1 MADEAASGPAV
12 EKLSLKVKFLYGAG
26 AVEYGARIFVMGL
39 LLFFYNQIVGLPA
52 AMVSLALSISLLI
65 DAFWDPMIGHVS
77 DNLRTRLGRR
87 HMLMYLAIV
96 PFFVCFVLL
105 FRPPEGLTHW
115 QTFAWLLTFL
125 LLTRFSVS
133 LFEVPAAALGPE
145 LAPDY
150 HDRTVMMGVRYA
162 LLIGGGAVATSLGYF
177 YFFRPTAEYPSGQL
191 NPEAWGPLT
200 LAVGVMMLAAMVICT
215 VGTHHRIARLH
226 QPPVRRASL
235 RRTLGDVAATLKNWN
250 VGVVVVAAMISGMA
264 AGVYSGL
271 GLYLATYFW
280 GLPAQQVGVL
290 EMARLVGAVLAAFI
304 APPLSRR
311 FGKKRTTMGLFF
323 AAVAANSAPYIL
335 ALGGLFPEKGS
346 AELLPLLIVFRFF
359 GDTLGAGGY
368 GVVTSMIADVTDDAL
383 AKTGRRSEGL
393 LMSADSFLQQVTT
406 AMSAMLPGLILAAVN
421 FPERPAPGMVTDAM
435 ARELVMIYL
444 PVTIAISSLSIAT
457 WAFFRIDQKTHEQ
470 NLRTAR
476 EAMARAEAAS
486 ESGEP
491 PAVGAPV
498 TSGRV

>member
-1 MADEAASGPAV
+1 VADEAASGPAV

-26 AVEYGARIFVMGL
+26 AIEYGARIFVMGL
-39 LLFFYNQIVGLPA
+39 LLFYYNQIVGLPA
-52 AMVSLALSISLLI
+52 AMVSLALSVSLLI

-96 PFFVCFVLL
+96 PFFVFFVLL
-105 FRPPEGLTHW
+105 FRPPEALTHW

-177 YFFRPTAEYPSGQL
+177 WFFRPTPLYPHGQL

-200 LAVGVMMLAAMVICT
+200 LAVGVMMLVAMLICT

-235 RRTLGDVAATLKNWN
+235 KRTLGDVAATLKNWN

-290 EMARLVGAVLAAFI
+290 EMARLVGAILAAFV

-311 FGKKRTTMGLFF
+311 FGKKRTCMGLFF
-323 AAVAANSAPYIL
+323 AAVTLNSAPYAL
-335 ALGGLFPEKGS
+335 ALAGFFPEKGS
-346 AELLPLLIVFRFF
+346 AELLPLLIGFRFF
-359 GDTLGAGGY
+359 GDTLTAGGY
-368 GVVTSMIADVTDDAL
+368 VVVTSMIADVTDDAL

-406 AMSAMLPGLILAAVN
+406 AMSAMLPGLILALVN
-421 FPERPAPGMVTDAM
+421 FPDRPAPGAVTDQM

-444 PVTIAISSLSIAT
+444 PVTIAISTLSIAT
-457 WAFFRIDQKTHEQ
+457 WGFFRIDQKTHER
-470 NLRTAR
+470 NLKTAR
-476 EAMARAEAAS
+476 EAMARVEAAS

-498 TSGRV
+498 TSGRI